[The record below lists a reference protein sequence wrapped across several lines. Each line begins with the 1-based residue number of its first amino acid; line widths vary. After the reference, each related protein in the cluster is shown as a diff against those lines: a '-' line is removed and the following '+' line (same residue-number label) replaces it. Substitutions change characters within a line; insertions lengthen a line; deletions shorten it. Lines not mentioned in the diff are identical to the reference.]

1 MIINAKTFY
10 VVNGAWMQIYQ
21 TLIGHFEELTKYNRG
36 TDEAIITKDIL

>member
-21 TLIGHFEELTKYNRG
+21 TLIGHFEEVWG